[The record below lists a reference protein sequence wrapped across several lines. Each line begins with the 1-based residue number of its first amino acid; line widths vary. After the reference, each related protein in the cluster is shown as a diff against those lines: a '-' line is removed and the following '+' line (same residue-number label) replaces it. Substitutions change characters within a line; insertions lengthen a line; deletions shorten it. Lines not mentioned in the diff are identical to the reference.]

1 MSEKENNIDSL
12 LNQWNNGELTDDEF
26 KAQIGEDEFL
36 KYQSIIQTVD
46 NWTPSLDEEIFDPKM
61 VTSRLK
67 KSKQINLFSRTYL
80 SVAASLLLIIGMGI
94 FFYSQPTRSSSSFGE
109 VSEILLPDGKSKV
122 ILSPNSQISWS
133 KRKWAKG
140 KRDVTLVG
148 KAHFM
153 VEKGAPFIVHTA
165 IGTVEVLGTTFD
177 VGEYGE
183 TLEMACYTG
192 KIKGTMKESD
202 QFLHLAAPRRA
213 TYRKGKWSKVKNMSE
228 SKPTWTGDETKYT
241 DTPLEIVLQDLS
253 NRYNIEVKLLD
264 KHKDRKFTGV
274 IPNNNLDNCLKLILI
289 PLSIKYELKGKTL
302 YLLD

>member
-122 ILSPNSQISWS
+122 ILSPNSQISWALPRAPGLTRVDFPRGPRAPIRA
-133 KRKWAKG
+133 KRG
-140 KRDVTLVG
+140 
-148 KAHFM
+148 
-153 VEKGAPFIVHTA
+153 
-165 IGTVEVLGTTFD
+165 
-177 VGEYGE
+177 
-183 TLEMACYTG
+183 
-192 KIKGTMKESD
+192 
-202 QFLHLAAPRRA
+202 PRSA
-213 TYRKGKWSKVKNMSE
+213 
-228 SKPTWTGDETKYT
+228 
-241 DTPLEIVLQDLS
+241 
-253 NRYNIEVKLLD
+253 
-264 KHKDRKFTGV
+264 
-274 IPNNNLDNCLKLILI
+274 
-289 PLSIKYELKGKTL
+289 
-302 YLLD
+302 